1 MTNVMRQATVISIL
15 LLVIAGCSDD
25 SKSTTRDA
33 TSERPSAVVV
43 VAEEHRFVPATVSTS
58 GVVELRLDNVGALAH
73 NWTVLAMPIE
83 SETELTGDIVLA
95 RAETEA
101 GQSSTVSLDGLASGT
116 YQVVCSIPGHFS
128 AGMVGTL
135 VIRER

>member
-1 MTNVMRQATVISIL
+1 MRRAAVISIL
-15 LLVIAGCSDD
+15 LLVIAGCGDD
-25 SKSTTRDA
+25 SGSTTRGTASDK
-33 TSERPSAVVV
+33 PSAVVV
-43 VAEEHRFVPATVSTS
+43 IAEEHRFVPATLSTS
-58 GVVELRLDNVGALAH
+58 GAAELRLDNVGALAH
-73 NWTVLAMPIE
+73 NWTVLEVPIE
-83 SETELTGDIVLA
+83 SETALTRDNVLA

-101 GQSSTVSLDGLASGT
+101 GQSSTISLDGLASGT

>member
-1 MTNVMRQATVISIL
+1 MLRATVISIL
-15 LLVIAGCSDD
+15 LLVIAGFSDD
-25 SKSTTRDA
+25 SESTTRDA
-33 TSERPSAVVV
+33 TDERPSAVVV
-43 VAEEHRFVPATVSTS
+43 AAEEHRFVPATVSTL
-58 GVVELRLDNVGALAH
+58 GVTELRLDNGGALAH

-83 SETELTGDIVLA
+83 SEMQLTGDIVLA

-101 GQSSTVSLDGLASGT
+101 GQSSTVSLAGLTPGT

>member
-1 MTNVMRQATVISIL
+1 MRRATVISIL
-15 LLVIAGCSDD
+15 LLVMAGCGDD
-25 SKSTTRDA
+25 SNSTTRD
-33 TSERPSAVVV
+33 TISEKSLALVVI
-43 VAEEHRFVPATVSTS
+43 AEEHSFIPATLSTS
-58 GVVELRLDNVGALAH
+58 GAAEVRLDNAGALAH
-73 NWTVLAMPIE
+73 NWTVLARPIE
-83 SETELTGDIVLA
+83 SETELTRGIVLA

-101 GQSSTVSLDGLASGT
+101 GQSSTISLDGIGSGT

>member
-1 MTNVMRQATVISIL
+1 MRRATVLPIL

-25 SKSTTRDA
+25 SKSTTRD
-33 TSERPSAVVV
+33 TTTEKPSALVV
-43 VAEEHRFVPATVSTS
+43 VAEEHRFVPATVSTR
-58 GVVELRLDNVGALAH
+58 GVTEIRLDNVGALAH
-73 NWTVLAMPIE
+73 NWTVLARPIE

-95 RAETEA
+95 RVETES
-101 GQSSTVSLDGLASGT
+101 GQSSTVGLDGLAAGT